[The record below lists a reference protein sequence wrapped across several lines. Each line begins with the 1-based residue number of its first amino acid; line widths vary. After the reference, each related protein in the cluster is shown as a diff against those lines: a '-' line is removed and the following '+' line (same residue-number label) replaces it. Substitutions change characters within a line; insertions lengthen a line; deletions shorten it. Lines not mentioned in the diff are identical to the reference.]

1 MNPKA
6 FELYKEIKD
15 YIEIDL
21 NGNVVII
28 KTVNRE
34 IKDKIT
40 QFIKEFH
47 GTQ

>member
-15 YIEIDL
+15 YIKIDL
-21 NGNVVII
+21 DGNVVIV
-28 KTVNRE
+28 KTVTRE

>member
-15 YIEIDL
+15 YIKIDL
-21 NGNVVII
+21 DGNVVIV
-28 KTVNRE
+28 KTVTIE